1 MDNID
6 SSKGL
11 NDFLPIQ
18 DWFNEMHAK
27 NTSPKVR
34 AVLKNK
40 GESGISL
47 ANNVPY
53 GYKKD
58 ENYKEL
64 YSDDNFV
71 VSFGQ
76 FIQLTY
82 TRAPARNVFDVK
94 FEVYEKQLPD
104 ITINGTTNKIK
115 LKNAEY
121 FGRLFNDMP
130 MIALNSNKVD
140 HVNIKVIIRVKAS
153 LVSLRNAGTLSDR
166 YFLTYIIDSSNY

>member
-27 NTSPKVR
+27 NTSQKVR

-47 ANNVPY
+47 SNNVPY

-58 ENYKEL
+58 ENKIL
-64 YSDDNFV
+64 
-71 VSFGQ
+71 Q
-76 FIQLTY
+76 
-82 TRAPARNVFDVK
+82 
-94 FEVYEKQLPD
+94 
-104 ITINGTTNKIK
+104 GTFSIK
-115 LKNAEY
+115 RK
-121 FGRLFNDMP
+121 
-130 MIALNSNKVD
+130 K
-140 HVNIKVIIRVKAS
+140 
-153 LVSLRNAGTLSDR
+153 
-166 YFLTYIIDSSNY
+166 